1 MNMNV
6 QELFLELDTSMII
19 IAIGGLMLTL
29 GVGLFT
35 CLGFFRFSQL
45 CTYISKK

>member
-1 MNMNV
+1 MNV
-6 QELFLELDTSMII
+6 QDLFLERDTSMII
-19 IAIGGLMLTL
+19 IGGLMLTL

>member
-1 MNMNV
+1 MNV

-35 CLGFFRFSQL
+35 SCLGFFRFSQL